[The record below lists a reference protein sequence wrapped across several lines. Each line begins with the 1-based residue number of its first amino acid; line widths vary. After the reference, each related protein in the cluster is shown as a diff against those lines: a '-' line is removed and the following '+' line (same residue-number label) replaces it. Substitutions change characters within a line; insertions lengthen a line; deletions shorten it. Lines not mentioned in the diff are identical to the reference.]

1 MAGLSLSDALSENC
15 CLADIDLSWN
25 KVGDK
30 GARSLLRV
38 VSAQNVLTRL
48 RLVGNQVLV
57 VVPPR
62 VYEEPLP
69 AHIRGGGI
77 TPRRRSDRPQ
87 TERVERPCQ
96 YFYPDPPRAPPPP
109 HLALACVHAQH
120 KKNSKNGRIKEETKV
135 AIEEALRANQ
145 LRNKR
150 IQERREADASMGI
163 FVPFGGEDAA
173 KARERA
179 EREADRAGILP
190 GFRWE
195 MPLEPGPEL

>member
-1 MAGLSLSDALSENC
+1 MIPTGMTRHEAREADPTLMAGLSLSDALSENC

-38 VSAQNVLTRL
+38 VLAQNVLTRL
-48 RLVGNQVLV
+48 RLVGN
-57 VVPPR
+57 
-62 VYEEPLP
+62 
-69 AHIRGGGI
+69 
-77 TPRRRSDRPQ
+77 
-87 TERVERPCQ
+87 
-96 YFYPDPPRAPPPP
+96 
-109 HLALACVHAQH
+109 QH

-135 AIEEALRANQ
+135 AIEEALHANQ

-163 FVPFGGEDAA
+163 FVPFGGENAA

-179 EREADRAGILP
+179 EREADRAGILSA
-190 GFRWE
+190 FRWE